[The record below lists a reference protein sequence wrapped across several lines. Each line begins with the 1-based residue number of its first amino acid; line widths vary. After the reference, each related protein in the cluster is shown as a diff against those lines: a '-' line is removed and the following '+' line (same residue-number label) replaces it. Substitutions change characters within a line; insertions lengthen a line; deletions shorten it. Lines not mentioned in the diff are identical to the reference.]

1 MTRSERLWCA
11 AAFTVIAAWN
21 LVRWHTSELI
31 ALDDAWISF
40 RYARHL
46 IEGAGFVYNVEDG
59 PLEGFTNLA
68 WVLLTAGAMKLGAA
82 PLLFTRALG
91 LISHLAVIALILTRG
106 FKGNALSKFAV
117 VVLAAIPGVTHG
129 LLGLAG
135 SGLETS
141 FAALLIVLLA
151 ECLDRTDLAPAV
163 LISLLLCATRP
174 DGALFVGCFVLVL
187 FTVARARALRIA
199 ALVAVG
205 FLGLVAFRWFT
216 FHALVPNT
224 YFAKS
229 AHLAQWAAGW
239 AYWWR
244 FVQSE
249 PGIVLL
255 ALALPFTW
263 KQTSTRFVALCL
275 GLYVVYVA
283 KVGGDFMEYRFAF
296 EVIPLLV
303 WGLARVATE
312 RPRTTLSIAFAA
324 LVLAALPPRMENVF
338 GMNTIDEMNE
348 LVEDGLEIGTK
359 LREVLPPDTRISTAL
374 AGTLPY
380 EFGGFTVDEWGLND
394 EAIAHQPDVPITFRG
409 HVKLASNE
417 YLKRRNVNLRLAHP
431 KQCRCDTGC
440 PGEWPQVYVRLD
452 ELRCVQMRYLVETPQ
467 LTQLFCTDPRFVVKN
482 VDCAQRFDGR

>member
-21 LVRWHTSELI
+21 LVRWSTSEFI

-46 IEGAGFVYNVEDG
+46 IEGAGFVFNVEDG

-68 WVLLTAGAMKLGAA
+68 WVVMTAAAMKLGAA
-82 PLLFTRALG
+82 PLMFTRVVG
-91 LISHLAVIALILTRG
+91 LASHLAVVGLIISDGFRG
-106 FKGNALSKFAV
+106 RSISKWAV
-117 VVLAAIPGVTHG
+117 FVLAAIPGVTHG

-151 ECLDRTDLAPAV
+151 REVGPHVRYGLSVTV
-163 LISLLLCATRP
+163 SLLLCATRP
-174 DGALFVGCFVLVL
+174 DGALFVACFVLVI
-187 FTVARARALRIA
+187 FTVDRARALRIG
-199 ALVAVG
+199 ALISVG
-205 FLGLVAFRWFT
+205 FLGLIAFRWFT

-229 AHLAQWAAGW
+229 AHLAQWSVGW
-239 AYWWR
+239 AWWWG
-244 FVQSE
+244 FMKSE
-249 PGIVLL
+249 PGIALL

-263 KQTSTRFVALCL
+263 NQPTTRFVMLSL
-275 GLYVVYVA
+275 GLYVIYVA

-303 WGLARVATE
+303 WGLARGASE
-312 RPRTTLSIAFAA
+312 RPRTTLSIAVAA
-324 LVLAALPPRMENVF
+324 LALAALPPRMENEF

-348 LVEDGLEIGTK
+348 LVEDGLEIGAK
-359 LREVLPPDTRISTAL
+359 LRETLPPDTRISTAL

-394 EAIAHQPDVPITFRG
+394 AAIAHQPDVPIKFRG
-409 HVKLASNE
+409 HVKLGSNE
-417 YLKRRNVNLRLAHP
+417 YLTSRNVNLRFAHP

-440 PGEWPQVYVRLD
+440 PGDWPQVYVRLD
-452 ELRCVQMRYLVETPQ
+452 ELRCVQARYLVQTPR
-467 LTQLFCTDPRFVVKN
+467 LTQLFCTDPRFIVKN
-482 VDCAQRFDGR
+482 VDCGN

>member
-21 LVRWHTSELI
+21 LLRWHTAERI

-68 WVLLTAGAMKLGAA
+68 WVLLTALAMKLGAA
-82 PLLFTRALG
+82 PLLFTRTLG
-91 LISHLAVIALILTRG
+91 LVSHLAVVAFILARG
-106 FKGNALSKFAV
+106 FRGKAV
-117 VVLAAIPGVTHG
+117 ARGAAVVLAAIPGVTHG

-151 ECLDRTDLAPAV
+151 ECLDRSDLLPAALV
-163 LISLLLCATRP
+163 SVLLCATRP
-174 DGALFVGCFVLVL
+174 DGALFVGAFVLVL
-187 FTVARARALRIA
+187 FTVSRGRALRIG
-199 ALVAVG
+199 ALVALG

-239 AYWWR
+239 AYWGG
-244 FVQSE
+244 FAQSE
-249 PGIVLL
+249 PGVVLL

-263 KQTSTRFVALCL
+263 KQPSTRFVALCL
-275 GLYVVYVA
+275 GLYVIYVA

-296 EVIPLLV
+296 EVIPLLA
-303 WGLARVATE
+303 WGLSRAAGE
-312 RPRTTLSIAFAA
+312 RPRLTLGIAVSA
-324 LVLAALPPRMENVF
+324 LALAALPPRMENAF

-348 LVEDGLEIGTK
+348 LVEDGLEIGAK

-394 EAIAHQPDVPITFRG
+394 AAIAHQPDVPITFRG

-417 YLKRRNVNLRLAHP
+417 YLKSRGVNLRLAHP
-431 KQCRCDTGC
+431 RQCRCDTGC
-440 PGEWPQVYVRLD
+440 PGDWPQVYVRLD
-452 ELRCVQMRYLVETPQ
+452 ELRCVQTRYLVPTPR
-467 LTQLFCTDPRFVVKN
+467 LTRLFCTDPRFIVTH
-482 VDCAQRFDGR
+482 VDCAD